1 MLSLS
6 QLSPSQVTAVVM
18 ADWLGRGAAE
28 QIWRPIWLRS
38 ASSCGGLHQLVAGF
52 WVVGRRLWVVICVL
66 SVSFP
71 VGMLGCEDVCEIS
84 GEFDLLLGLDCRVGH
99 GGEGVD
105 LWWGEGTTARAKPK
119 LKIEIKM
126 EIQID
131 PAVKFPTQNL
141 RSTSFW
147 PAVAARVGV
156 VSLTLSSSSISI
168 PPPMFSYDD
177 PVARLVTHSDLP
189 YRMAVHPDGDGV
201 VCSFP
206 NRCRWYVI
214 DEDKSQEV
222 SETRLTLSDKVLTR
236 LEDVG
241 QQLALAFNYEGSA
254 LAAGGEDGKL
264 RVFNWPGMEI
274 ILDEADAHKSVKDVD
289 FSPDG
294 KYLVSLGNSGPAKV
308 WDMTSEKGP
317 VSLPKENDE
326 VFCSCRFSK
335 GNDVNQVL
343 YIAAVTGRGGSIV
356 TWDTKTWK
364 RIGSKTV
371 VRDTISA
378 FSVSPD
384 GKLLACGTTQGEI
397 FILHSTS
404 QQVHSIVRKAHL
416 GFVTALAFSHDS
428 RALASVSL
436 DSSARVTLIEE
447 MNKTGGSN
455 LWATMFV
462 ILLALVVYF
471 LKNQGILR

>member
-1 MLSLS
+1 MENNKKYGVPLYSAGWVRNKVKGKAKI
-6 QLSPSQVTAVVM
+6 QDQDQDGDP
-18 ADWLGRGAAE
+18 D
-28 QIWRPIWLRS
+28 RS
-38 ASSCGGLHQLVAGF
+38 
-52 WVVGRRLWVVICVL
+52 
-66 SVSFP
+66 
-71 VGMLGCEDVCEIS
+71 S
-84 GEFDLLLGLDCRVGH
+84 GELSNAESQNYVVLAGG
-99 GGEGVD
+99 GGEGRS
-105 LWWGEGTTARAKPK
+105 GIPN
-119 LKIEIKM
+119 
-126 EIQID
+126 
-131 PAVKFPTQNL
+131 AVFIVLFDSATN
-141 RSTSFW
+141 
-147 PAVAARVGV
+147 A
-156 VSLTLSSSSISI
+156 LSN
-168 PPPMFSYDD
+168 D

-189 YRMAVHPDGDGV
+189 YRMAVHPGGDGV

-214 DEDKSQEV
+214 DEYKSQEV
-222 SETRLTLSDKVLTR
+222 NETRLTLSDKVLTP

-264 RVFNWPGMEI
+264 RVFNWPGMDI
-274 ILDEADAHKSVKDVD
+274 ILNEADAHKSVKDVD

-308 WDMTSEKGP
+308 WDVTSEKGP

-335 GNDVNQVL
+335 GNDMNRVL

-404 QQVHSIVRKAHL
+404 QLVQSIVRKAHL

-447 MNKTGGSN
+447 KNKTGGSS
-455 LWATMFV
+455 LWASLFV